1 MTLDTD
7 GQSILVEIHFYLFFP
22 PFFFATLASPLPGG
36 LTIIGALVVGASVVV
51 VVVVAVCFT
60 VLPDIGK
67 VCKAMIKTTAKKIND
82 DVCILI

>member
-1 MTLDTD
+1 M
-7 GQSILVEIHFYLFFP
+7 HFYLFFSAF
-22 PFFFATLASPLPGG
+22 FFFATLADPLA
-36 LTIIGALVVGASVVV
+36 GAFTVTGIFVVGASVVVVVV

-67 VCKAMIKTTAKKIND
+67 VCKAMIKTTAKRIND